1 MVIVVLAAKAP
12 LHIYRIRHS
21 QIPFRMMIHEKLL

>member
-1 MVIVVLAAKAP
+1 MVIVVLAAKAS

-21 QIPFRMMIHEKLL
+21 QIPLLMMIHEKLL